1 MSSLEIGC
9 LVYFILFVLGFFTF
23 SIQRTTVLIER
34 EFYQSHIGYFLTPQ
48 VTSNLGWGRIFMPS
62 WVSLLGSTL
71 FFFKIAVLVFFFTS
85 VGWGY
90 AVGAVVIDFIL
101 HAILPIPSK
110 CLKPLFVSRANRT
123 SVGSTVDSIG
133 ISDDMMRVINQS
145 RYLN

>member
-9 LVYFILFVLGFFTF
+9 FVYFILFALGFFTF

-48 VTSNLGWGRIFMPS
+48 VTSNLGWGRIFMPG
-62 WVSLLGSTL
+62 WASLLGSTL

-90 AVGAVVIDFIL
+90 AVCAVVIDFIL
-101 HAILPIPSK
+101 HAILPI
-110 CLKPLFVSRANRT
+110 RT
-123 SVGSTVDSIG
+123 
-133 ISDDMMRVINQS
+133 
-145 RYLN
+145 